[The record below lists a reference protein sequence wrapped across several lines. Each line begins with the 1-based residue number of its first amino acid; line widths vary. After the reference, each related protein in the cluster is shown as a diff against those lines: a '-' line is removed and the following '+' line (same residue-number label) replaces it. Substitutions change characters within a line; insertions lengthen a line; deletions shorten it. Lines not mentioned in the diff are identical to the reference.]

1 MPKKLTKDNTE
12 FTYLE
17 NDVDYSV
24 LKEWYDRDV
33 NDLGYYFDRC
43 SKNHDFRRQ
52 HWAGK
57 SDDLKKNQ
65 EDAVP
70 HQGASDTEVRLVE
83 QMIRKGVSQE
93 MNALQRSQ
101 IRAYPRGADDTQR
114 AGEVSLLLKWFRD
127 AGIPNFMREMEL
139 ASNYGKEKGVMITY
153 CGWKPKR
160 KITRLR
166 KISAEEI
173 AEVLPEFSE
182 LFLDEEAEDE
192 LFELLNN
199 VESWDL
205 NKKSFRKA
213 MKQFRDKGEAAIPIT
228 TSEVSEAD
236 VQTFAPDSQVF
247 LPSYT
252 TDPQRASHI
261 NMRMLM
267 TPQEILNRVASEGW
281 DAEWADYVIEN
292 HTGMSKSEFNG
303 AEGFRGYS
311 NYGSSRRYGTT
322 TGNNARD
329 IVEVIVT
336 FQRLIDR
343 DSNAEGIYYTVWHRD
358 MGEIPGVPVVAKRE
372 LMDGRRDYPFVITPV
387 SWDQKTLYDGVTWVD
402 MLKAPQKTQKVI
414 RDAWIDSTS
423 DANNPPMIY
432 PIQMGDLS
440 GMGPGARVA
449 SRTMAGGQPYYLSK
463 PDKFR
468 QNLALEEYVQNEA
481 LELIGFNPED
491 PYSQGQNMFTIN
503 KFLHHAQK
511 VLAMVY
517 DIYSQ
522 EGEDELYFRVT
533 GNPQPVQF
541 IRDPNESTFDIQVS
555 FNSTYSDPDKV
566 EKLIDGLYKI
576 KAQDP
581 SGRVS
586 HEVIT
591 DLALSAL
598 DPIAA
603 DMALVPAEMGSQKI
617 IKETTDDIAKMH
629 AGIPVGAPQGSAQ
642 LRLQTI
648 QEYVNS
654 PTGSQKLQSDPNFA
668 FILSEYTKQLEF
680 QITQFRDNA
689 EIGRIGTAPAQMG
702 NINTQNL
709 QDEA

>member
-1 MPKKLTKDNTE
+1 MPKTLTKDNTE

-17 NDVDYSV
+17 DEVNYSV
-24 LKEWYDRDV
+24 LQEWYRRDV
-33 NDLGYYFDRC
+33 NDLGYYFDKC
-43 SKNHDFRRQ
+43 SKNYDFRRQ
-52 HWAGK
+52 YWAGK

-65 EDAVP
+65 EDATP
-70 HQGASDTEVRLVE
+70 HQGASDTEVRLIE

-101 IRAYPRGADDTQR
+101 IRAYPRGADDVDR

-127 AGIPNFMREMEL
+127 SGIPNFMREMEL
-139 ASNYGKEKGVMITY
+139 ASNYGKEKGLMITY
-153 CGWKPKR
+153 CGWKPNK
-160 KITRLR
+160 KATRLR
-166 KISAEEI
+166 KISVEEVSDVI
-173 AEVLPEFSE
+173 PQFTE
-182 LFLDEEAEDE
+182 LFIDESREDQ
-192 LFELLNN
+192 LFELLEN
-199 VESWDL
+199 VEGWEL
-205 NKKSFRKA
+205 NKKTFRRA
-213 MKQFRDKGEAAIPIT
+213 MKQFRNIGEASIPIVT
-228 TSEVSEAD
+228 NGISEAD
-236 VQTFAPDSQVF
+236 VQTFSPDSQVF

-267 TPQEILNRVASEGW
+267 TPQEVLNRVASEEW

-292 HTGMSKSEFNG
+292 HTGMSKSEFDG
-303 AEGFRGYS
+303 AEGFKGYS
-311 NYGSSRRYGTT
+311 NYGSSRQYGTT

-329 IVEVIVT
+329 IIEVIVT

-343 DSNAEGIYYTVWHRD
+343 DSNAEGIYYTVWHND

-372 LMDGRRDYPFVITPV
+372 LMDGRKDYPFVITPV
-387 SWDQKTLYDGVTWVD
+387 SWDQKTLYDGVTWVE
-402 MLKAPQKTQKVI
+402 MLKAPQKTQKII

-423 DANNPPMIY
+423 DANNPPLIY
-432 PIQMGDLS
+432 PIQMGDLA

-449 SRTMAGGQPYYLSK
+449 SRSMAGGQPYYLSK

-468 QNLALEEYVQNEA
+468 QNLALEEYVQKEA

-491 PYSQGQNMFTIN
+491 PYSQGQNLFTIN
-503 KFLHHAQK
+503 KFLHHAQN

-533 GNPQPVQF
+533 GKPEPVQF
-541 IRDPNESTFDIQVS
+541 LRNPNESTFDIQVS
-555 FNSTYSDPDKV
+555 FNSTYNDPDKV

-576 KAQDP
+576 KSQDP
-581 SGRVS
+581 NGRVS
-586 HEVIT
+586 DEVIT

-598 DPIAA
+598 DPVAA

-617 IKETTDDIAKMH
+617 IKETTDDIAKMN
-629 AGIPVGAPQGSAQ
+629 AGIPVGAPKGAAQ
-642 LRLQTI
+642 LRLRTV

-654 PTGSQKLQSDPNFA
+654 EPGAAKLQNDPNFA

-680 QITQFRDNA
+680 EMTQLENA
-689 EIGRIGTAPAQMG
+689 EIGRIGTDPAQMG

-709 QDEA
+709 QYGT